1 MKQQQYETLSIIV
14 ECHQK
19 FRVFSTNRFTLHPI
33 IQHLQRYNPD
43 HVIICLVHG
52 DIQTSK
58 LNNKCW
64 TELDYSFIDKILQTL
79 PKLWSAN
86 QTISKSE
93 LLEKYSYRIAL
104 NIAYLQDDVNGIY
117 PSLKQ
122 FDGIQISKPQGV
134 AKLPPLPVFLA
145 DEDSLLADK
154 WDILKYYE
162 GKRVERYYRAEKVD
176 GFIIKSPRW

>member
-43 HVIICLVHG
+43 HVIICLVSG
-52 DIQTSK
+52 AIQMEK
-58 LNNKCW
+58 LNNDEW
-64 TELDYSFIDKILQTL
+64 NELDYTAVDNILPTL
-79 PKLWSAN
+79 PVLWTAN

-122 FDGIQISKPQGV
+122 FDNVKISKPAGV
-134 AKLPPLPVFLA
+134 TKLPPLPVFLA

-162 GKRVERYYRAEKVD
+162 GKRVERYYRAEKVE